1 MDTLLHHKDIMA
13 RLLLKDL
20 LRDNMERRLDTT
32 SNMVRLVSDNF
43 FYERALSSQLMATT
57 AQQGYGH
64 PPPQGPP
71 PGQYGAPRE

>member
-32 SNMVRLVSDNF
+32 SNMVRLVSANF
-43 FYERALSSQLMATT
+43 FYERALSS
-57 AQQGYGH
+57 
-64 PPPQGPP
+64 
-71 PGQYGAPRE
+71 

>member
-32 SNMVRLVSDNF
+32 SNMVRLVSGKSA
-43 FYERALSSQLMATT
+43 YGRALNS
-57 AQQGYGH
+57 
-64 PPPQGPP
+64 
-71 PGQYGAPRE
+71 